1 MARYLIAGA
10 GLAGAVLAR
19 ELAEGGAEV
28 VVRDER
34 PHVAGN
40 CHTERDAET
49 GVMVHRYGPHIFNTN
64 SDEAWQYVNRF
75 TPFRPF
81 INRVK
86 AVTHKGVFS
95 LPVNLHTINQ
105 FFGEAFSPAE
115 ARTFVEG
122 LGDDIAEPANFEEQG
137 RKLLG
142 SALYETFF
150 DGYTRKQWG
159 CEPSELPASVL
170 KRLPV
175 RFNYDDNYYNARY
188 QGIPEA
194 GYTAMVEAILD
205 HPGIKVELGQAV
217 APGDGAGFDHLFWSG
232 PLDQYFG
239 CQLGKLGYRTVYWTE
254 QRFDGDALGNAV
266 LNYPDMS
273 VPFTRKHEHKH
284 FTPWEQHHKTIVFTE
299 FSKATEDGDIPYY
312 PVSRPADKALFGEY
326 AALAKQTAGVS
337 FIGRLGSYRY
347 LNMDLVI
354 LETLA
359 FARAFKAD
367 PGLTFPPAVEEMLAQ

>member
-19 ELAEGGAEV
+19 ELAESGAQV

-34 PHVAGN
+34 DHVAGN
-40 CHTERDAET
+40 CHTERDLET

-64 SDEAWQYVNRF
+64 SEEAWDYVNRF

-105 FFGEAFSPAE
+105 FFNEAFSPAE
-115 ARTFVEG
+115 AKAFVEG
-122 LGDDIAEPANFEEQG
+122 LGDDIPEPANFEEQG

-142 SALYETFF
+142 SALYESFF

-175 RFNYDDNYYNARY
+175 RFNYDDNYYNAKY
-188 QGIPEA
+188 QGMPEQ
-194 GYTAMVEAILD
+194 GYTAMVQAILE
-205 HPGIKVELGQAV
+205 HPNIQVELGCSV
-217 APGDGAGFDHLFWSG
+217 APQDAEGFDHLFWSG
-232 PLDQYFG
+232 PLDQYFD

-254 QRFDGDALGNAV
+254 ERSQGDALGNAV

-284 FTPWEQHHKTIVFTE
+284 FTPWEQHEQTIVFTE
-299 FSKATEDGDIPYY
+299 FSKATEEGDIPYY
-312 PVSRPADKALFGEY
+312 PVNRPADKALFRRYVE
-326 AALAKQTAGVS
+326 LAKGCDGVS

-359 FARAFKAD
+359 FARAFLND
-367 PGLTFPPAVEEMLAQ
+367 PSLTFPPAVEEMLAQ